1 MKQMKAYGFFD
12 IDGSLVFWVEEEH
25 FESVK
30 NMMQFQY
37 KEDVQHI
44 MTPGWYSIE
53 MTNGKYELLEK
64 NPCHYAKSIG
74 WGVLA

>member
-44 MTPGWYSIE
+44 MTPGWY
-53 MTNGKYELLEK
+53 
-64 NPCHYAKSIG
+64 
-74 WGVLA
+74 